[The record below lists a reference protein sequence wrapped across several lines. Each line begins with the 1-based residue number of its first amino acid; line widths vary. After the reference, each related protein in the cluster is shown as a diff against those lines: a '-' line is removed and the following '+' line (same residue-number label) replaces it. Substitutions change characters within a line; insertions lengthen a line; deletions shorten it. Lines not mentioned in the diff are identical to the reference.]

1 MKKKNINNKLKKEK
15 YNNLVIQNV
24 LTNNYINENK
34 ENINTNNFNEGNRIE
49 IQIMGNIKKKNENK
63 INYEKKKKIELE
75 TVKNIEYNFIG
86 KKSPQSDTN
95 LIEKEDIKEID
106 DKKIKHI
113 FINKNILNNF
123 HTIQKETICNSDNY
137 DSTDRNYQSVS
148 ETIGSQEIKLIN
160 INGPEDNQTINE
172 INNNNFSIDIITES
186 NNTNSDDKNNNLQNN
201 NLTFKNFEEKNED
214 YNIKNNIIN
223 NNKKENEISTH
234 KNYNEDKKQNKKIK
248 NELLTN
254 SYDYEDDLLI
264 SPIIS
269 SIKTSSKKKVNNS
282 LLLSNSTNS
291 LIPNLK
297 ILNNENVKKKKKVTF
312 SDTSLV
318 KIAFNENDKVTQLKV
333 YDKDNKRIM
342 FNPTNFDQYLNVLSS
357 SKPKSI
363 IQGSIYSNNVS
374 ISNFNTPREFNNN
387 FNCSFSNSFSKH
399 KDSNKKKGYDK
410 LKEENK
416 RWKNIVI
423 NNNDFKNQM
432 LKIENNEENNIKN
445 IKIENNTKD
454 NNEKINKKSITKN
467 LNNNLNIKKSKN
479 KSQNTKQI
487 NKKSENSINNKSK
500 EKKDKVK
507 NNTTKYYPLKQI
519 VNRVKIN
526 QIKK

>member
-1 MKKKNINNKLKKEK
+1 MNLNKFTDNCFCLKKKNNNKLKDK

-24 LTNNYINENK
+24 LSNNYINENK
-34 ENINTNNFNEGNRIE
+34 ENINTNNFDLNEGNKIE
-49 IQIMGNIKKKNENK
+49 IQIMGNINNKKKDNK
-63 INYEKKKKIELE
+63 INNEKKKQIELE

-86 KKSPQSDTN
+86 KNN
-95 LIEKEDIKEID
+95 LQFEKNTIEKNDNKEIN
-106 DKKIKHI
+106 DKKIKKI

-123 HTIQKETICNSDNY
+123 QTIQKETICNSDNY
-137 DSTDRNYQSVS
+137 ESTDRNYHSVN

-172 INNNNFSIDIITES
+172 INNNNFSIENINES
-186 NNTNSDDKNNNLQNN
+186 NYNNNDKNNNFLKNN
-201 NLTFKNFEEKNED
+201 NLTFKNFEEGKNEEE
-214 YNIKNNIIN
+214 NLKNNNIIN
-223 NNKKENEISTH
+223 KNKKENEISTH

-269 SIKTSSKKKVNNS
+269 SIKTSSKKKINKS
-282 LLLSNSTNS
+282 LLLSNSSGS

-297 ILNNENVKKKKKVTF
+297 ILNNENVKKKKNVTF

-318 KIAFNENDKVTQLKV
+318 KISFNENDKVTQLKV

-342 FNPTNFDQYLNVLSS
+342 FNPKNFEQYLNVLSS

-387 FNCSFSNSFSKH
+387 FNCDFSNSFSKH
-399 KDSNKKKGYDK
+399 NDSNKKKGYD
-410 LKEENK
+410 N
-416 RWKNIVI
+416 
-423 NNNDFKNQM
+423 
-432 LKIENNEENNIKN
+432 
-445 IKIENNTKD
+445 
-454 NNEKINKKSITKN
+454 
-467 LNNNLNIKKSKN
+467 
-479 KSQNTKQI
+479 
-487 NKKSENSINNKSK
+487 
-500 EKKDKVK
+500 
-507 NNTTKYYPLKQI
+507 
-519 VNRVKIN
+519 
-526 QIKK
+526 